1 GIKGVYVILKDSNG
15 KELDR
20 TTTDENG
27 KYQFTGLSNGT
38 YSVEFSTPAGYTP
51 TTANAGTD
59 DAVDSDG
66 LTTTGVI
73 KDADNMTLDSGF
85 YKTPKYNL
93 GNYVWE
99 DTNKD
104 GKQDSTEKG
113 ISGVT
118 VTLKNENGE
127 VLQTTK
133 TDKDGKYQFTGLEN
147 GTYKVEFETPS
158 GYTPTQV
165 GSGTDEGID

>member
-1 GIKGVYVILKDSNG
+1 
-15 KELDR
+15 
-20 TTTDENG
+20 
-27 KYQFTGLSNGT
+27 
-38 YSVEFSTPAGYTP
+38 
-51 TTANAGTD
+51 
-59 DAVDSDG
+59 
-66 LTTTGVI
+66 
-73 KDADNMTLDSGF
+73 
-85 YKTPKYNL
+85 
-93 GNYVWE
+93 
-99 DTNKD
+99 
-104 GKQDSTEKG
+104 EKG

-165 GSGTDEGID
+165 GSGTDEGIDSNGTSTTGVIKDKDNDTIDSGFYKPTYNIGAYGRGGSNKNDVPDKGAEGSPGVTVTLK